1 MQSGARLSCGKE
13 SGGQLLSEILPG
25 DRRRGGA
32 GRPVGSRSLAGRRRR
47 LYYASEREDNST
59 PPPPPNE
66 KIRRATVSIV
76 DVVQSRQV
84 PRRIY
89 LFVVVVVVVVGFW
102 ENGSTSRL
110 TGRLTPAFPDIT
122 LSGKLLSRTSAS
134 SW

>member
-1 MQSGARLSCGKE
+1 LQSGARLSCGKE

-89 LFVVVVVVVVGFW
+89 LFVVVVGFW

-110 TGRLTPAFPDIT
+110 TERLTLAFPDIT

>member
-89 LFVVVVVVVVGFW
+89 LFVVVVGFW